1 MNLPSADA
9 GADRLSTAIDA
20 ALRAVP
26 DFPKPGI
33 LFRDI
38 TPLLATPSL
47 FVRCTNA
54 MADSFSEAQ
63 VTHVVAVE
71 SRGFIF
77 GAPIAQRLGAAFV
90 PVRKPGKLPYLAQR
104 EEYALE
110 YGTNSLEIHTD
121 ACTPSAAVLIV
132 DDVLATGGTA
142 AAAGRLVERV
152 GGRVVGYSFLV
163 ELDALNGRALLGAP
177 RVESLLR
184 A

>member
-1 MNLPSADA
+1 MNRLPADA
-9 GADRLSTAIDA
+9 DASRLTAAIDA

-26 DFPKPGI
+26 DFPQPGV

-47 FVRCTNA
+47 FVRCTDA
-54 MADSFSEAQ
+54 MADTFSEAG
-63 VTHVVAVE
+63 VSHVVAIE

-90 PVRKPGKLPYLAQR
+90 PVRKPGKLPYLAER

-110 YGTNSLEIHTD
+110 YGTNALEIHTD

-142 AAAGRLVERV
+142 SAAGRLVERLGSKV
-152 GGRVVGYSFLV
+152 LGYSFLV
-163 ELDALNGRALLGAP
+163 ELGALNGRALLGAA